1 MNGHWSWRKN
11 IPVGGSCMNKAEV
24 TSTGFMKMKQT
35 SCSKLRL
42 FGADSQRV
50 VLKLGQAILSRTDVK
65 RGDSDF

>member
-1 MNGHWSWRKN
+1 
-11 IPVGGSCMNKAEV
+11 MNKAEV

-65 RGDSDF
+65 QGDSDF